1 MMASVIKSRRAHE
14 KHEIE
19 DPLSQKAHDLQKAVH
34 RLTRIEKGR
43 VYSGDRTVLYEKIG
57 LIEESDID
65 K

>member
-1 MMASVIKSRRAHE
+1 MLASVIKSRRAHE
-14 KHEIE
+14 KHE

-43 VYSGDRTVLYEKIG
+43 VYSGDRTVLYEKLG